1 MTTYYATHN
10 AAGGG
15 AGTSVGDPFTLQELF
30 DTVTN
35 SDLGLICNTGTYTP
49 SAQIDVDNGANV
61 GTVSARTQI
70 RGAASDGTD
79 DGTIATIS
87 GSSLGAS
94 TDLISIDINYYY
106 IANLRITGATRYN
119 VYSDSDGSIW
129 ENCRLDNATSHGFWQ
144 QTNLDTTIFKV
155 CEIDNN
161 GGAGYTGGFDS
172 RGCGIWESCSIHDN
186 GSFGLKLTPVGRMID
201 TIVFKNGGD
210 GVRIDMNSHSTENG
224 AIINCTIDGNTGD
237 GIESVNSTIASDSM
251 SIADTII
258 SNNGGYGINLNSTP
272 LTGFQLRLLC
282 VPTSTGANS
291 LGQIDA
297 GSLPADTVTDNP
309 DFVDRTTG
317 GSEDYTPQGTGLK
330 VTRSPISGVGGDSYK
345 WVGAIQPDTASSG
358 GGLLGVTAASM
369 SGGMRA

>member
-30 DTVTN
+30 DTVTS

-49 SAQIDVDNGANV
+49 SAQIDVDNGANA

-155 CEIDNN
+155 CEVDNN
-161 GGAGYTGGFDS
+161 GGAGYTGAFDS

-201 TIVFKNGGD
+201 TLVFKNGGD

-237 GIESVNSTIASDSM
+237 GIDSVSSTIASDSM
-251 SIADTII
+251 TIADTII
-258 SNNGGYGINLNSTP
+258 SNNGGYGINLNSMSIN
-272 LTGFQLRLLC
+272 GFQMSFLC
-282 VPTSTGANS
+282 VPTSTGQNS
-291 LGQIDA
+291 SGQISS
-297 GSLPADTVTDNP
+297 GSLPANTVTDNP
-309 DFVDRTTG
+309 DFVDRTTA

-345 WVGAIQPDTASSG
+345 WIGAIRPDTAG
-358 GGLLGVTAASM
+358 GG
-369 SGGMRA
+369 GGTTGYVIGS